1 MINFALLPIGQL
13 SEEAQ
18 EARNKDLK
26 QFREHHSTKTSRI
39 STHEDLLNRF
49 LISSDPLISSL
60 RKPPQKNSFK
70 LLRDVFTL
78 LKEPPIR
85 ASEEAAR
92 YGGSEDDSDTMSS
105 EEEDP

>member
-39 STHEDLLNRF
+39 STHEDLLNQF

-60 RKPPQKNSFK
+60 RKLSQKNSFK
-70 LLRDVFTL
+70 LLRDVFII
-78 LKEPPIR
+78 ER
-85 ASEEAAR
+85 ASN
-92 YGGSEDDSDTMSS
+92 SS
-105 EEEDP
+105 FRRGCTVWWIRR